1 MLRTF
6 LMLMLMAIFPSKSEP
21 QATTGMSAVSVAISL
36 VCAPE
41 DSCSSAKVL
50 VTDAGVGPGT

>member
-21 QATTGMSAVSVAISL
+21 QATTGTFAASVAISH